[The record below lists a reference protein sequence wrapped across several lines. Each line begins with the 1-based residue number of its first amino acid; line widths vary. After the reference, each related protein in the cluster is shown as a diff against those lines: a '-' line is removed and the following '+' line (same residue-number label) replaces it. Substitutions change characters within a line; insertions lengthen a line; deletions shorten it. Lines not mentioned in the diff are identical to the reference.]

1 MEVVRIF
8 SPRSRHLVG
17 VDICATSVKI
27 VDIQR
32 QQGMFH
38 LKSYGIESLPLGAV
52 VDKLIVDAEAIGNAI
67 AKVARRCHVNGYDA
81 ATAVSGTA
89 VITKIID
96 MDMLLTDVER
106 EAQIR
111 LDAEQYI
118 PYPLEDVN
126 LDFEVLGPSLLDEN
140 LVQVLLA
147 ASRSE
152 NVEQRVD
159 ALTFG
164 GLKTKVMDI
173 ESHAVERAFGLMVG
187 NLSNLPELVALVDI
201 GHHQTTLYVV
211 KNGEFIYSREQLFG
225 GLQLTEAIQNRYG
238 LSFEEATVNK
248 REHTLPDDYYP
259 EILIPFMESAI
270 QQITRSLQFYFSSSP
285 YDSID
290 HVVLAGGSSSIP
302 GLAGMVQQKLQVPVT
317 VANPF
322 INMTIDPYINNEQ
335 LAIDAPS
342 LMAACGLALRSFD

>member
-1 MEVVRIF
+1 MRLLT
-8 SPRSRHLVG
+8 PKSRHLIG
-17 VDICATSVKI
+17 VDICATSVKL

-38 LKSYGIESLPLGAV
+38 LKSYGIERLPEGVV
-52 VDKLIVDAEAIGNAI
+52 VDKLIVDTEAVGDTI
-67 AKVARRCHVNGYDA
+67 ASLARRCQVANAHA
-81 ATAVSGTA
+81 ATAVSGSA

-96 MDMLLTDVER
+96 MDMALSDVER

-111 LDAEQYI
+111 LDADQYV

-126 LDFEVLGPSLLDEN
+126 LDFEVLGPSLVSDDM
-140 LVQVLLA
+140 VQVLLA

-152 NVEQRVD
+152 NVDQRVD

-164 GLKTKVMDI
+164 GMQTKVMDI
-173 ESHAVERAFGLMVG
+173 ESHAIERAFGLMVD
-187 NLSNLPELVALVDI
+187 NLPGLPELVALVDI
-201 GHHQTTLYVV
+201 GHNQTTLYVA

-225 GLQLTEAIQNRYG
+225 GAQLTEAIQNRYG
-238 LSFEEATVNK
+238 LSSEEAALSK
-248 REHTLPDDYYP
+248 RDRTLPDDYYP
-259 EILIPFMESAI
+259 EVLTPFIENTI
-270 QQITRSLQFYFSSSP
+270 QQITRSLQFYFSSSQ
-285 YDSID
+285 YSNID

-302 GLAGMVQQKLQVPVT
+302 GLAGMAQQKLGVT
-317 VANPF
+317 VSIANPF
-322 INMTIDPYINNEQ
+322 TNMTIAPHIDNEQ

>member
-1 MEVVRIF
+1 MRLF
-8 SPRSRHLVG
+8 TPKSRHLIG
-17 VDICATSVKI
+17 VDICATSVKL

-38 LKSYGIESLPLGAV
+38 LKSYGIERLPEGVV
-52 VDKLIVDAEAIGNAI
+52 VDKLIVDTEAVGDTI
-67 AKVARRCHVNGYDA
+67 ASLARRCQVANAHA
-81 ATAVSGTA
+81 ATAVSGSA

-96 MDMLLTDVER
+96 MDMALSDVER

-111 LDAEQYI
+111 LDADQYV

-126 LDFEVLGPSLLDEN
+126 LDFEVLGPSLVSDDM
-140 LVQVLLA
+140 VQVLLA

-152 NVEQRVD
+152 NVDQRVD

-164 GLKTKVMDI
+164 GMQTKVMDI
-173 ESHAVERAFGLMVG
+173 ESHAIERAFGLMVD
-187 NLSNLPELVALVDI
+187 NLPGLPELVALVDI
-201 GHHQTTLYVV
+201 GHNQTTLYVA

-225 GLQLTEAIQNRYG
+225 GAQLTEAIQNRYG
-238 LSFEEATVNK
+238 LSSEEAALSK
-248 REHTLPDDYYP
+248 RERTLPDDYYP
-259 EILIPFMESAI
+259 EILTPFIENTI
-270 QQITRSLQFYFSSSP
+270 QQITRSLQFYFSSSQ
-285 YDSID
+285 YSNID

-302 GLAGMVQQKLQVPVT
+302 GLAGMAQQKLGMT
-317 VANPF
+317 VSIANPF
-322 INMTIDPYINNEQ
+322 TNMTIAPHIDNEQ

>member
-1 MEVVRIF
+1 VRLF
-8 SPRSRHLVG
+8 TSKSRHLIG
-17 VDICATSVKI
+17 VDICATSVKL

-38 LKSYGIESLPLGAV
+38 LKSYGIERLPEGVV
-52 VDKLIVDAEAIGNAI
+52 VDKLIVDTEAAGDTI
-67 AKVARRCHVNGYDA
+67 ASLARRCQVANAHA
-81 ATAVSGTA
+81 ATAVSGSA

-96 MDMLLTDVER
+96 MDMALSDVER

-111 LDAEQYI
+111 LDADQYV

-126 LDFEVLGPSLLDEN
+126 LDFEVLGPSLVSDDM
-140 LVQVLLA
+140 VQVLLA

-152 NVEQRVD
+152 NVDQRVD

-164 GLKTKVMDI
+164 GMQTKVMDI
-173 ESHAVERAFGLMVG
+173 ESHAIERAFGLMVD
-187 NLSNLPELVALVDI
+187 NLPGLPELVALVDI
-201 GHHQTTLYVV
+201 GHNQTTLYVA

-225 GLQLTEAIQNRYG
+225 GAQLTEAIQNRYG
-238 LSFEEATVNK
+238 LSSEEAALSK
-248 REHTLPDDYYP
+248 RERTLPDDYYP
-259 EILIPFMESAI
+259 EILTPFIENTI
-270 QQITRSLQFYFSSSP
+270 QQITRSLQFYFSSSQ
-285 YDSID
+285 YSNID

-302 GLAGMVQQKLQVPVT
+302 GLAGMAQQKLGVT
-317 VANPF
+317 VSIANPF
-322 INMTIDPYINNEQ
+322 TNMTIAPHIDNEQ

>member
-1 MEVVRIF
+1 MRLF
-8 SPRSRHLVG
+8 TSKSRHLIG
-17 VDICATSVKI
+17 VDICATSVKL

-38 LKSYGIESLPLGAV
+38 LKSYGIERLPEGVV
-52 VDKLIVDAEAIGNAI
+52 VDKLIVDTEAVGDTI
-67 AKVARRCHVNGYDA
+67 ASLARRCQVANAHA
-81 ATAVSGTA
+81 ATAVSGSA

-96 MDMLLTDVER
+96 MDMALSDVER

-111 LDAEQYI
+111 LDADQYV

-126 LDFEVLGPSLLDEN
+126 LDFEVLGPSLVSDDM
-140 LVQVLLA
+140 VQVLLA

-152 NVEQRVD
+152 NVDQRVD

-164 GLKTKVMDI
+164 GMQTKVMDI
-173 ESHAVERAFGLMVG
+173 ETHAIERAFGLMVD
-187 NLSNLPELVALVDI
+187 NLPGLPELVALVDI
-201 GHHQTTLYVV
+201 GHNQTTLYVA

-225 GLQLTEAIQNRYG
+225 GAQLTEAIQNRYG
-238 LSFEEATVNK
+238 LSSEEAALSK
-248 REHTLPDDYYP
+248 RERTLPDDYYP
-259 EILIPFMESAI
+259 EILTPFIENTI
-270 QQITRSLQFYFSSSP
+270 QQITRSLQFYFSSSQ
-285 YDSID
+285 YSNID

-302 GLAGMVQQKLQVPVT
+302 GLAGMAQQKLGVT
-317 VANPF
+317 VSIANPF
-322 INMTIDPYINNEQ
+322 TNMTIAPHIDNEQ